1 MSAAR
6 RRSTCPAPGM
16 FHGDEHQ
23 VRAVAAAVVAAWDGW
38 SAGPQYRPVPADVV
52 REEIESLREALA
64 DPDPDRF
71 AGVVTAL
78 LGGVPVP
85 TAAPAVA
92 AAVEQ
97 LRRAA
102 FGVRAEPPP
111 RPLFG

>member
-6 RRSTCPAPGM
+6 RRSTRPAPGT

-23 VRAVAAAVVAAWDGW
+23 LRAVAAAVVAAWDGW
-38 SAGPQYRPVPADVV
+38 SAGPGVPAGAG
-52 REEIESLREALA
+52 RRG
-64 DPDPDRF
+64 PGGDRIAAGGPGRPRPGPV
-71 AGVVTAL
+71 AGVVTAP

-97 LRRAA
+97 LHRAA
-102 FGVRAEPPP
+102 FGVRAEPP